1 MGNLVIKRISYSG
14 DKYYFNS
21 PEFHNG
27 INIILGDNGSGKS
40 TFSYLLEYGLGGSV
54 PVFNHDSKE
63 KYKEIT
69 EDTNNYVQI
78 YLLIS
83 NVEYCLKRFIGR
95 NDMFIE
101 GNGKYEQLPIN
112 RNRGSRTFSDWLL
125 EQLSITPFELTL
137 GSHSWILS
145 FNDIFRLLN
154 YDQDTEPRK
163 IFKTPSKDNFITDS
177 VIIRKAV
184 FETLIGLSSQSYN
197 EEFSAFKKS
206 QNEKDEAKSILS
218 NFLDRHPE
226 ISENND
232 LDTEEQNLIELK
244 EQSEKLL
251 ESRNKYQMS
260 SINVNDKML
269 HLADMQSELISLE
282 IGISD
287 NTILKHKLTIEQSKI
302 EQILF
307 GLNEEIEQIIKIIH
321 THDKLNLFSLEKCP
335 FCGKVN
341 SHNRGECICGEIN
354 TNGDYEKFV
363 YKSSE
368 YKTILDHKKKRIQ
381 TIEAANISYKDDI
394 DKCTNI
400 IASKTAKA
408 NKIKTDLTQAINSIE
423 YSGNSQLIDSLNDK
437 ILNVREQIQDTENVI
452 LLIEEYNLLFD
463 RYNDK
468 KVAFDGTFAR
478 FKKIESDF
486 IQNNKK
492 TIEDF
497 NTIFSLLMKE
507 SSCRVFSAEIDDNY
521 MPIID
526 SGFYKEK
533 SSIVPI
539 RLMYYF
545 TLFSMGMKY
554 KQVKHPHFL
563 LIDTP
568 EEAGIDTPNLKHN
581 LALFIKALEL
591 GKTEKNEDF
600 QVILTTGYDK
610 YPEEWKNMIRLKFSE
625 KDSDYILKAKNDL

>member
-1 MGNLVIKRISYSG
+1 
-14 DKYYFNS
+14 
-21 PEFHNG
+21 
-27 INIILGDNGSGKS
+27 
-40 TFSYLLEYGLGGSV
+40 
-54 PVFNHDSKE
+54 
-63 KYKEIT
+63 
-69 EDTNNYVQI
+69 
-78 YLLIS
+78 
-83 NVEYCLKRFIGR
+83 
-95 NDMFIE
+95 
-101 GNGKYEQLPIN
+101 
-112 RNRGSRTFSDWLL
+112 
-125 EQLSITPFELTL
+125 
-137 GSHSWILS
+137 
-145 FNDIFRLLN
+145 
-154 YDQDTEPRK
+154 
-163 IFKTPSKDNFITDS
+163 
-177 VIIRKAV
+177 
-184 FETLIGLSSQSYN
+184 
-197 EEFSAFKKS
+197 
-206 QNEKDEAKSILS
+206 
-218 NFLDRHPE
+218 
-226 ISENND
+226 
-232 LDTEEQNLIELK
+232 
-244 EQSEKLL
+244 
-251 ESRNKYQMS
+251 MS

-452 LLIEEYNLLFD
+452 SLIEEYNLLFD

-568 EEAGIDTPNLKHN
+568 EEAGIDTPNLKYN